1 MMQLSLKSGEQ
12 YSSSLVIVTVSY
24 FLKPKPWHNW
34 QKIEWKKKFIERSDI
49 FFFIYIIIYY
59 FAYIT
64 FKVHHI
70 LQHIYLGLKKL
81 FRFFGEIKTHT
92 DVVEILKIKGG
103 HAQTQV
109 LFVIL
114 VCC

>member
-1 MMQLSLKSGEQ
+1 M
-12 YSSSLVIVTVSY
+12 
-24 FLKPKPWHNW
+24 
-34 QKIEWKKKFIERSDI
+34 FIERSDI
-49 FFFIYIIIYY
+49 FFYIYIYIIIYY

-92 DVVEILKIKGG
+92 DVVEILKIHVSNKVFTRVKE
-103 HAQTQV
+103 AMPKPKYC
-109 LFVIL
+109 L
-114 VCC
+114 